1 MSKNSILKMVLCL
14 LGACG
19 AAWGQ
24 GSTAQITGSVKDA
37 TGGAV
42 AGAEVKATQTAT
54 GANRT
59 VSSGPDGTFILQ
71 DLPIGPWQVE
81 VSKEG
86 FSKYVQTGIV
96 LQVDSSSVVDAQL
109 KVGAVSEQVSVQ
121 ADAALVETHT
131 TAIGSVV
138 DNQRITE
145 MPLNGRNAMELVFL
159 AGMATYPGNGNVNTV
174 RNYPTV
180 VVSVAGGQPNGT
192 TFLLDGTIYQD
203 PYGNLAL
210 PLPFPDA
217 LQEFKVETSA
227 VPAEYG
233 FHSTAVVNAVTKS
246 GTNEFHG
253 DLFEFLRNGDL
264 NARDFFAASRDTLK
278 RNQWGG
284 VIGGPIRKD
293 KLFFFFGYQKTSLR
307 SDGT

>member
-1 MSKNSILKMVLCL
+1 MSTKSILKIVLCL
-14 LGACG
+14 LGACA

-59 VSSGPDGTFILQ
+59 VTSGPDGTFVMQ
-71 DLPIGPWQVE
+71 DVPIGPWQVE

-86 FSKYVQTGIV
+86 FSKYVQTGII
-96 LQVDSSSVVDAQL
+96 LQVDSNSVVDAQL
-109 KVGAVSEQVSVQ
+109 KVGAVTGQGSVQ

-138 DNQRITE
+138 NNQQIAE
-145 MPLNGRNAMELVFL
+145 MPLNGRNPMELVFL
-159 AGMATYPGNGNVNTV
+159 AGMATYPGNGAVNTV

-192 TFLLDGTIYQD
+192 MFLLDGTIYQD

-210 PLPFPDA
+210 
-217 LQEFKVETSA
+217 
-227 VPAEYG
+227 
-233 FHSTAVVNAVTKS
+233 
-246 GTNEFHG
+246 
-253 DLFEFLRNGDL
+253 
-264 NARDFFAASRDTLK
+264 
-278 RNQWGG
+278 
-284 VIGGPIRKD
+284 
-293 KLFFFFGYQKTSLR
+293 
-307 SDGT
+307 